1 MDRWA
6 RWLVAHPRTVL
17 VLAACATLVLGRDA
31 RQVRFESSLAS
42 VLPKGDPAVAFYE
55 ETRKRFGS
63 DDVAVIGVRA
73 ADVFTPAT
81 LTKIARVTNE
91 LAKIDGVESAL
102 SLTNASDVAA
112 DVITPPPLLPRI
124 PPTAADIAALRET
137 LQKRPLYAKNML
149 APDGKGAAITI
160 FFRPLSDAEYASLD
174 IEGQIAR
181 ILAAAEG
188 PEEFFYTGTAHV
200 KYEAAAMMR
209 RDILWLA
216 PLALFLM
223 TLAFW
228 LSSRTKRG
236 VILPAM
242 TVGVALVW
250 TLGILVVLGKAI
262 TLGTFMVPPLLL
274 VVGSAY
280 VIHVTAHY
288 YEQAELSND
297 PKEVVRRTIE
307 AVWTPFLIS
316 ALTTIVG
323 FGSLMVSR
331 IPAIFDLGFLAVIGV
346 AALTVSALTIL
357 PAMLV
362 LLPVERVAQRAK
374 RSSLVLDGLFV
385 RLGQWASTQRY
396 AILATGAVVAGIGF
410 LGIPRIQADSD
421 FMEYFT
427 PDSQVRRDNEVINQE
442 IVGSNV
448 FYIVVEGSKPGTM
461 ERWEVLRLVKELQAF
476 VETLPGVTSSL
487 SLVDYLELFESGL
500 ASGASRDLVVDE
512 QGNLKAA
519 EAPQSFW
526 KVPQNLAPVLEMVK
540 KSPSTFSSVVT
551 PDFQSASILVRTSLA
566 GTRAIQATLQKIRGY
581 VVAHFPA
588 DLDVELTGSLVL
600 VNRTAESI
608 VTGQVQSLAMALVAI
623 FVVMAMMFLSMRIGF
638 LAVIPNVLPVVFFFG
653 VLGWLRIYLNL
664 GTSLIA
670 ATSLGLAV
678 DSTIHYMARFNRE
691 LQGETD
697 QTAAIQRALRSVGT
711 PILYTTSALLLGFL
725 VFGLSSFVPIRD
737 FGLLTAVTLASSL
750 VANLA
755 LLPALLATTKIIT
768 LWDLV
773 GVRLGEEPTRTIP
786 LFEGLR
792 PSQARVVVLMGEV
805 RHFDPGEHV
814 IRQGEEGKEMYVL
827 LNGRAEVLIGTD
839 GEGAKQ
845 RVAHLGRGDVCGEMG
860 LVRQHVRG
868 ADVVAASDVEVLA
881 VNERFLRRIQRRYP
895 RIAARVFLNLTR
907 ILSDRLEQ
915 ANQRFV
921 AAMGQA

>member
-1 MDRWA
+1 MNRWA
-6 RWLVAHPRTVL
+6 RWLVAHPRIVL
-17 VLAACATLVLGRDA
+17 VVALCITVVLFGFARD
-31 RQVRFESSLAS
+31 VRFESSLAS
-42 VLPKGDPAVAFYE
+42 VLPKGDPAVAYYE
-55 ETRKRFGS
+55 ETRTHFGS

-73 ADVFTPAT
+73 DDVFAPAT
-81 LTKIARVTNE
+81 LEKIARVTDQ
-91 LAKIDGVESAL
+91 LAKIDGVEQVL
-102 SLTNASDVAA
+102 SLTNAVDVAA
-112 DVITPPPLLPRI
+112 DVFTPPPLVPRI
-124 PPTAADIAALRET
+124 PPTPEDIVALHAT
-137 LQKRPLYAKNML
+137 LHKRPLYTKNLL
-149 APDGKGAAITI
+149 APNGKGAAINV
-160 FFRPLSDAEYASLD
+160 FFRPLTDAEYANLD
-174 IEGQIAR
+174 IEGKIGR
-181 ILAAAEG
+181 VLAAAEG
-188 PEEFFYTGTAHV
+188 PEEFFYTGTGHV

-209 RDILWLA
+209 RDLLWLA
-216 PLALFLM
+216 PLALLLM

-242 TVGVALVW
+242 SVGIALVW
-250 TLGILVVLGKAI
+250 TLGVLVLLGKTI

-288 YEQAELSND
+288 YEQAELSGD
-297 PKEVVRRTIE
+297 PREVVRETIE
-307 AVWTPFLIS
+307 RVWTPFLIS

-346 AALTVSALTIL
+346 VALTVCALTVL

-362 LLPVERVAQRAK
+362 LLPVERVAQRA
-374 RSSLVLDGLFV
+374 RSSSALLEGLFG
-385 RLGQWASTQRY
+385 RLGTWASNSRY
-396 AILATGAVVAGIGF
+396 AILATGALVAAIG
-410 LGIPRIQADSD
+410 LMGIPRIQADSD

-427 PDSQVRRDNEVINQE
+427 PDSRVRRDNETINRE
-442 IVGSNV
+442 IVGSNP
-448 FYIVVEGSKPGTM
+448 FYIVVEGAKDGTM

-487 SLVDYLELFESGL
+487 SLVDYLELLESGL
-500 ASGASRDLVVDE
+500 ASNAAKDIVVDD
-512 QGNLKAA
+512 QGRLQAA
-519 EAPQSFW
+519 EVPKPFW
-526 KVPQNLAPVLEMVK
+526 EEPRNLTQVVAMVK
-540 KSPSTFSSVVT
+540 QSPATFSGVVT
-551 PDFQSASILVRTSLA
+551 KDFRRASILVRTRLA
-566 GTRAIQATLQKIRGY
+566 GTRAVQDTLEKIRGY
-581 VVAHFPA
+581 VDEHFPA
-588 DLDVELTGSLVL
+588 DLAVHMTGSLVL

-608 VTGQVQSLAMALVAI
+608 VSGQVQSLGMALVAI
-623 FVVMAMMFLSMRIGF
+623 FVVMALMFLSARIGL

-653 VLGWLRIYLNL
+653 VLGWFGIDLNL

-697 QTAAIQRALRSVGT
+697 QTAAIQRTLRSVGT

-737 FGLLTAVTLASSL
+737 FGLLTGVTLAISL

-786 LFEGLR
+786 LFAGLR

-805 RHFDPGEHV
+805 RVFGPGEHV
-814 IRQGEEGKEMYVL
+814 IRQGEAGNEMYVL
-827 LNGRAEVLIGTD
+827 LSGRADVLIGDET
-839 GEGAKQ
+839 KQ
-845 RVAHLGRGDVCGEMG
+845 PVAHLDRGDVCGEMG
-860 LVRQHVRG
+860 LVRHHVRG
-868 ADVVAASDVEVLA
+868 ADVVAASAVEVLA

-921 AAMGQA
+921 AALGRA

>member
-42 VLPKGDPAVAFYE
+42 VLPKGDPAIAYYE
-55 ETRKRFGS
+55 ETRKYFGS

-73 ADVFTPAT
+73 ADVFAPAT
-81 LTKIARVTNE
+81 LEKVARVTDQ
-91 LAKIDGVESAL
+91 LAKIDGVESVL
-102 SLTNASDVAA
+102 SLTNAVDVAA
-112 DVITPPPLLPRI
+112 DVFTPRPLLPRI
-124 PPTAADIAALRET
+124 PPTPEDIAELHVT
-137 LQKRPLYAKNML
+137 LKKRPLYTKNLL
-149 APDGKGAAITI
+149 APNGKGAAINV
-160 FFRPLSDAEYASLD
+160 FLRPLTDAEYDRLD

-181 ILAAAEG
+181 VLAAAEG
-188 PEEFFYTGTAHV
+188 PEQFFYTGTAHV

-209 RDILWLA
+209 RDLLRLA
-216 PLALFLM
+216 PLALVLM
-223 TLAFW
+223 TVAFW

-236 VILPAM
+236 VILPAL

-297 PKEVVRRTIE
+297 PREVVRQTIE
-307 AVWTPFLIS
+307 RVSTPFLIS

-331 IPAIFDLGFLAVIGV
+331 IPAIFDLGFLAVVGV
-346 AALTVSALTIL
+346 AALTVSALTVL

-362 LLPVERVAQRAK
+362 LLPVERVAQRAR
-374 RSSLVLDGLFV
+374 RSSAILDGLFV
-385 RLGQWASTQRY
+385 RLGDWVSTSRY
-396 AILATGAVVAGIGF
+396 AILASATLVAAIG
-410 LGIPRIQADSD
+410 LMGIPRIEADSD

-427 PDSQVRRDNEVINQE
+427 PESQVRRDNEVINRE
-442 IVGSNV
+442 IVGSNP
-448 FYIVVEGSKPGTM
+448 FYIVVEGSKDGTIG
-461 ERWEVLRLVKELQAF
+461 RWEVLRLVKELQAF

-487 SLVDYLELFESGL
+487 SLVDYLELLESGL
-500 ASGASRDLVVDE
+500 ASGASKDLVVDA
-512 QGNLKAA
+512 QGNLQAA
-519 EAPQSFW
+519 EPPKPFW
-526 KVPQNLAPVLEMVK
+526 EEPQNLKPVIDMVK
-540 KSPSTFSSVVT
+540 TSPTTFAGVVT
-551 PDFQSASILVRTSLA
+551 KDFRRASILVRTSLA
-566 GTRAIQATLQKIRGY
+566 GTRSVQDTLARIRDY
-581 VVAHFPA
+581 VDAHFPA
-588 DLDVELTGSLVL
+588 DLAVHLTGSLVL
-600 VNRTAESI
+600 VNRTAASI
-608 VTGQVQSLAMALVAI
+608 VTGQLQSLGMAMVAI
-623 FVVMAMMFLSMRIGF
+623 FVVLALMFLSVRIGF
-638 LAVIPNVLPVVFFFG
+638 LAVIPNVLPVLLFFG
-653 VLGWLRIYLNL
+653 LLGWFGIYLNL

-670 ATSLGLAV
+670 ATSLGLAI
-678 DSTIHYMARFNRE
+678 DATIHYMARFNRE

-711 PILYTTSALLLGFL
+711 PILYTTTALLLGFL
-725 VFGLSSFVPIRD
+725 VFGFSSFVPIRD
-737 FGLLTAVTLASSL
+737 FGLLTAVTLAISL
-750 VANLA
+750 IANLA

-805 RHFDPGEHV
+805 RHFGPGQHV
-814 IRQGEEGKEMYVL
+814 IRQGEEGNEMYVL
-827 LNGRAEVLIGTD
+827 LNGRAEVLIGSD
-839 GEGAKQ
+839 GDEAKQ
-845 RVAHLGRGDVCGEMG
+845 RVAQLGRGDVCGEMG
-860 LVRQHVRG
+860 LVRHHVRG

-881 VNERFLRRIQRRYP
+881 VNERFLGRIQRRYP

-921 AAMGQA
+921 AALGRA